1 MKKLPKTGLDK
12 EQFWADFDKLIH
24 ELTPENKSL
33 LEKREE
39 IQSQLDN
46 WYKENKGSFDFD
58 KYKAFLEEIGYL
70 ESVPED
76 FEVTTSNV
84 DEAVTKQAGPQLVV
98 PVNNAR
104 YAINAANARW
114 GSLYDALYGTDAI
127 SEEGGAEKGP
137 EYNPARGDKV
147 IAYAKEFLD
156 NTIPLQE
163 GSHKDAEKY
172 EINDNTLSVTL
183 SGGNK
188 TGLKDAGNY

>member
-104 YAINAANARW
+104 YAINAANAVGEVCMMHFTERMQ
-114 GSLYDALYGTDAI
+114 SVKRAALKKAQ
-127 SEEGGAEKGP
+127 
-137 EYNPARGDKV
+137 
-147 IAYAKEFLD
+147 
-156 NTIPLQE
+156 NTILHAGTKLLHTQKNFWTTPFRCRKDPIKMQRNMRSMITLYLLLFQE
-163 GSHKDAEKY
+163 ETKRD
-172 EINDNTLSVTL
+172 
-183 SGGNK
+183 
-188 TGLKDAGNY
+188 